1 MEGFLSAAQ
10 VTSWLVTGR
19 ILFLTTHLLG
29 VMCFSLIV
37 AKRLVPLVRAERDFR
52 FDRPW
57 VRLVPVYVPEATS
70 PCA

>member
-1 MEGFLSAAQ
+1 MVGIQPTAQ

-19 ILFLTTHLLG
+19 ILFLTIHLLG
-29 VMCFSLIV
+29 VLCFFYIV
-37 AKRLVPLVRAERDFR
+37 AMRMVPLIRGERDFR

-57 VRLVPVYVPEATS
+57 VRLVQVYVPDATS

>member
-1 MEGFLSAAQ
+1 VEGIQSAAQ

-19 ILFLTTHLLG
+19 ILFLTIHLLG
-29 VMCFSLIV
+29 VVCFSYIV